1 MNTRVTT
8 RQVQDSM
15 QGINVMTKRFLH
27 ECFTF
32 NCANSAE
39 YSEHVA
45 IAMILYT
52 ASLPIAH
59 EQAVRND
66 LTVTSI
72 LVLRLN

>member
-1 MNTRVTT
+1 
-8 RQVQDSM
+8 M
-15 QGINVMTKRFLH
+15 QGIDVMIKRFLH

-45 IAMILYT
+45 IA
-52 ASLPIAH
+52 H

-72 LVLRLN
+72 LVLRLNWVLKHQTKAF

>member
-15 QGINVMTKRFLH
+15 QGIDVMTKRFLH

-39 YSEHVA
+39 YTEHVA
-45 IAMILYT
+45 
-52 ASLPIAH
+52 IAH

-66 LTVTSI
+66 VTVTSI
-72 LVLRLN
+72 CQYLCCV